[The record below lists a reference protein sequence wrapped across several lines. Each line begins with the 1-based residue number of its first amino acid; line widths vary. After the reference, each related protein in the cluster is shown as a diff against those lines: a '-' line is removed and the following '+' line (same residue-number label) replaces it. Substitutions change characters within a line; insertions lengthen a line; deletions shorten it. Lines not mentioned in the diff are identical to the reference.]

1 MVSQGFGGTREQG
14 QNIVGEKGHEP
25 VLGMQEQYNVDVD
38 GGGSSWLEAG
48 GW

>member
-14 QNIVGEKGHEP
+14 QNIVCEKVHEP
-25 VLGMQEQYNVDVD
+25 VLGMQEQFDVD